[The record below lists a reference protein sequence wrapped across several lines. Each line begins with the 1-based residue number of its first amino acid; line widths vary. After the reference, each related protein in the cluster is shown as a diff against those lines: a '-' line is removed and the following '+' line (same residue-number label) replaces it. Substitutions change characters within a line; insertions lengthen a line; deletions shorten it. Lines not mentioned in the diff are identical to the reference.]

1 MLRVLQVIH
10 GMDLGGAE
18 NFIMNI
24 YRKLDRS
31 EIQFDFLV
39 NQPGT
44 FDEEIQKMGGRIYQ
58 IPYVNPVG
66 PFRYRK
72 ELEKFFRE
80 HSEYSVVHSHLDKV
94 SGIVVECAKKAGV
107 KTCITHSHSTNTTGN
122 IPTQMLKNYYQKKIK
137 HYVDVRLACSVQA
150 ARWLYGT
157 EKEVLI
163 VKNGIDTEK
172 FRFSQK
178 ERENLRRAYQIE
190 EEAVV
195 IGHVGR
201 FMKVKN
207 HAFLLKIFQA
217 FLWEHPNAYLLL
229 CGEGAEMG
237 VIQTQAKQEG
247 LQNRVIF
254 TGARKDVFRMYHM
267 MDVFVFPSL
276 YEGISLAMVEAQT
289 NGLPVVASDTID
301 RGSKLTDCVKFVELR
316 AEPMIWKSEIESVLE
331 RKRQKKREEQ
341 VIEIREQEFDIENTK
356 KKLLEC
362 YREGAEGERIVL

>member
-80 HSEYSVVHSHLDKV
+80 YSEYSVVHSHLDKV

-254 TGARKDVFRMYHM
+254 TGARKDVFRMYHI

-276 YEGISLAMVEAQT
+276 YEGISLAMVEAQA
-289 NGLPVVASDTID
+289 NGLPIVAADTID
-301 RGSKLTDCVKFVELR
+301 PESRLTDQVVFLGLEAGIPVWIK
-316 AEPMIWKSEIESVLE
+316 AIERILIKVFCL
-331 RKRQKKREEQ
+331 KREEQ
-341 VIEIREQEFDIENTK
+341 AVKIQEQGFDIEETK
-356 KKLLEC
+356 KRLLEC
-362 YREGAEGERIVL
+362 YQKEK